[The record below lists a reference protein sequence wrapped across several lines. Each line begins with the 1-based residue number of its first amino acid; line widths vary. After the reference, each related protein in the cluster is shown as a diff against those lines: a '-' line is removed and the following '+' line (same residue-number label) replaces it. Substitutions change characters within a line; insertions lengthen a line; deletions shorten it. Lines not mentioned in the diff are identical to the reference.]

1 MTTRYKIAEQVLRI
15 VNGGN
20 TSEDS
25 SIDIREVMLL
35 VDQERNTLIK
45 TEIMDW
51 SYTKSTST
59 AKGELEING
68 AWLTQKTLVLKTN
81 TDNLCYAEIAELDP
95 TTNKHGLS
103 NYISLP
109 NDMGI
114 HRVASSGHSHTREIK
129 VVKVGGKIHKTNY
142 QRDTIDI
149 IFNNGPK
156 VLDKNYIVSF
166 DFTIGTTL
174 MSNGSSTQNQYAGVK
189 THNISFNVDTSGYDS
204 YENKHFNFIKALVN
218 SPGFKKFIKDFDIKY
233 GVTEND
239 TNDNAIVDTVASI
252 LHVIQVRLST
262 SYGSEI
268 SDFKINGVGKN
279 SIFGGPGVE
288 YGGATITTTSLI
300 DNNIGL
306 GWVIYNLNESINS
319 SEALTT
325 AYENS
330 HGIGFIIND
339 TIYSSDYIAPEH
351 EVTQINVINNFVLL
365 NADKLARE
373 QNLTV
378 KVQGDE
384 LHFEEII
391 GKGGFSLDLITPG
404 NAFIMKHAPHLSTP
418 PGMSLMNY
426 EPIIYT
432 RMPSG
437 GDHNSLYNRAV
448 NKSGRKFWYTE
459 NKGSG
464 ANNGP
469 HIYLYKQYGLDS
481 KQPYLSVSFI
491 ATSESLSDT
500 DPYPIPGDYEKII
513 IKNLVEMFS
522 VMKKATEDMTNDNID

>member
-20 TSEDS
+20 
-25 SIDIREVMLL
+25 
-35 VDQERNTLIK
+35 
-45 TEIMDW
+45 
-51 SYTKSTST
+51 
-59 AKGELEING
+59 NG

-288 YGGATITTTSLI
+288 YW
-300 DNNIGL
+300 L
-306 GWVIYNLNESINS
+306 G
-319 SEALTT
+319 
-325 AYENS
+325 
-330 HGIGFIIND
+330 
-339 TIYSSDYIAPEH
+339 
-351 EVTQINVINNFVLL
+351 
-365 NADKLARE
+365 
-373 QNLTV
+373 
-378 KVQGDE
+378 
-384 LHFEEII
+384 
-391 GKGGFSLDLITPG
+391 
-404 NAFIMKHAPHLSTP
+404 
-418 PGMSLMNY
+418 
-426 EPIIYT
+426 
-432 RMPSG
+432 
-437 GDHNSLYNRAV
+437 
-448 NKSGRKFWYTE
+448 
-459 NKGSG
+459 
-464 ANNGP
+464 
-469 HIYLYKQYGLDS
+469 YL
-481 KQPYLSVSFI
+481 
-491 ATSESLSDT
+491 
-500 DPYPIPGDYEKII
+500 
-513 IKNLVEMFS
+513 
-522 VMKKATEDMTNDNID
+522 